1 MMNRRGITL
10 IEFIV
15 SVALVAIVMVFLF
28 NLLVDIQYTSKN
40 GTFASD
46 NQLNR
51 ASIVRTIMDDF
62 TNLGLVGITDSS
74 TYDDLRL
81 TFQYQDGSS
90 KVLTVS
96 DKSVLYHDERWTMKA
111 RNNRTSY
118 QKRCVIY
125 HFESSTCC
133 MGASCDHNV
142 CSDYFYVHI
151 RIPVVIGETDGNSID
166 DIELFYVGKAS
177 DINESSFP
185 SKSFLGYESNT
196 CTV

>member
-1 MMNRRGITL
+1 MNKRGITL

-15 SVALVAIVMVFLF
+15 SIALVAIVMIFLF

-62 TNLGLVGITDSS
+62 TTLGLVGLTDSS
-74 TYDDLRL
+74 TFDELRL
-81 TFQYQDGSS
+81 TFQFQDGSNKTLS
-90 KVLTVS
+90 VS
-96 DKSVLYHDERWTMKA
+96 EKSVLYHDERWSMKA
-111 RNNRTSY
+111 RNNRTNY

-125 HFESSTCC
+125 HFENATCC
-133 MGASCDHNV
+133 TGSSCQANS

-151 RIPVVIGETDGNSID
+151 RIPVVIGEADENSVD
-166 DIELFYVGKAS
+166 DIELFYVGKSS
-177 DINESSFP
+177 DINENSFP

-196 CTV
+196 CAI